1 MKDKKLL
8 EALKKLSEVFVKVG
22 EILKTEPELKDVYK
36 KFVFVSRVSFDWTEE
51 TVLKIMDIRIANEKK
66 NKSLFK
72 QR

>member
-1 MKDKKLL
+1 VKDKKLL
-8 EALKKLSEVFVKVG
+8 EALKKLSEDFVKVG
-22 EILKTEPELKDVYK
+22 DILKTEPELKDVYK